1 MTDTSLHS
9 HFYDLLREELVPA
22 LGCTEPIA
30 IAFAAAVAA
39 QHAGGE
45 LCSMEVQCS
54 GNIIKNVKS
63 VIVPNSENMRG
74 IEAAAL
80 LGALGGDPEKK
91 LEVLASVRKEHIDM
105 ARKLEALG
113 TCRVSLLEGRTGLFL
128 RLTLVSSAHTV
139 SVTICDNHTNII
151 RIEKDGDIIYA
162 TGNPQETE
170 ANPKQNRSWL
180 SLLSIYEFAQSADMH
195 QLRPLLEPQWRYNL
209 AISEEGLSGNY
220 GAQVGRTLLTV
231 ADKDDLFT
239 RIRAAAAAGSDAR
252 MNGCTMPVVINSGSG
267 NQGITVAVPVIL
279 YGLEKALPEDSIY
292 RALALANLVAIY
304 QKTGIGCLS
313 AYCGAVSAAVGAA
326 AGITWLSGGNL
337 AEIESTVVNGIAIA
351 SGIVC
356 DGAKASCAAKIAT
369 ALSSALLAHQ
379 LAMKNHAFLPG
390 DGIVKHSV
398 DQTVATVGRLG
409 REGMRETDLVILDIM
424 MQ

>member
-1 MTDTSLHS
+1 MTDTSLHTL
-9 HFYDLLREELVPA
+9 FYQLLREELVPA

-30 IAFAAAVAA
+30 IAYAAAVAA

-45 LCSMEVQCS
+45 LCSIEVQCS

-63 VIVPNSENMRG
+63 VVVPNSENMRG

-105 ARKLEALG
+105 ARKLEAQG

-151 RIEKDGDIIYA
+151 RIEKDGDVIY
-162 TGNPQETE
+162 TSGNTQDQDVPSE
-170 ANPKQNRSWL
+170 QNRSWL
-180 SLLSIYEFAQSADMH
+180 SLRSIYEFAQTADMAR
-195 QLRPLLEPQWRYNL
+195 LKPLLEPQWRYNL
-209 AISEEGLSGNY
+209 AISEEGLSGRY
-220 GAQVGRTLLTV
+220 GAQVGRTLMTV
-231 ADKDDLFT
+231 ADDDLFT

-279 YGLEKALPEDSIY
+279 YGLEKGLPEEKIY

-313 AYCGAVSAAVGAA
+313 AYCGAVSAAVGSA
-326 AGITWLSGGNL
+326 AGITWLSGGDL

-379 LAMKNHAFLPG
+379 LAMKNHAFHPG
-390 DGIVKHSV
+390 DGIVKSSV

>member
-1 MTDTSLHS
+1 MTDTSMYTR
-9 HFYDLLREELVPA
+9 FYDLLSEELVPA

-30 IAFAAAVAA
+30 IAYAAAVAA
-39 QHAGGE
+39 QQAGGE

-63 VIVPNSENMRG
+63 VIVPNSGNMRG

-80 LGALGGDPEKK
+80 LGALGGDPK
-91 LEVLASVRKEHIDM
+91 
-105 ARKLEALG
+105 RKLEALASVQPSHIEMARKLKKQG
-113 TCRVSLLEGRTGLFL
+113 ACRVCLLEGRTGLFL
-128 RLTLVSSAHTV
+128 RLTLVSTAHTV

-151 RIEKDGDIIYA
+151 RIEKDGEILYNAGDEPELSDA
-162 TGNPQETE
+162 DP
-170 ANPKQNRSWL
+170 NRSRL
-180 SLLSIYEFAQSADMH
+180 NLLSIYEFSCMADIAR
-195 QLRPLLEPQWRYNL
+195 LRSILEPQWRYNL

-220 GAQVGRTLLTV
+220 GAQVGRTLMN
-231 ADKDDLFT
+231 AAEGDDLFT

-267 NQGITVAVPVIL
+267 NQGITVSVPVIL
-279 YGLEKALPEDSIY
+279 YGMEKRLAEESIY

-326 AGITWLSGGNL
+326 AGITWLSGGGL
-337 AEIESTVVNGIAIA
+337 VEIESTVVNGVAIA

-369 ALSSALLAHQ
+369 ALSSAFLAHE
-379 LAMKNHAFLPG
+379 LAMKNRAFHPG
-390 DGIVKHSV
+390 DGIVKNSV